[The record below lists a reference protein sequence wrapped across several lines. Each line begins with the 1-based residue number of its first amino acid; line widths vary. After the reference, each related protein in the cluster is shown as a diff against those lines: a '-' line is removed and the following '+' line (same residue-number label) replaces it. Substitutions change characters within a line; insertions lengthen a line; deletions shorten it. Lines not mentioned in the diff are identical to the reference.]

1 MTVIGTAGWSISSQL
16 RDRFVAE
23 GSGLQRY
30 ASVLDG
36 VEINS
41 SFYRRHKRETWHRW
55 ADSVPDSFRF
65 AVKLPRTISHDRR
78 LVDSDAVLNEFLADI
93 EPLGHR
99 LGPLLVQT
107 PPSLDFNAEVVAQF
121 FEQLRA
127 QYSGALVVEPRHVG
141 WASDAA
147 SALLV
152 TFGVSRVVADP
163 SLPELLAAAQ
173 REAFLYLRMHG
184 APRIYYSAYD
194 KTAVGRLAV
203 ALVQPSAR
211 NGWCIFDNTAS
222 GAALGNALELRDALG
237 VLRDGN
243 LAASGSFDEFRS
255 MQG

>member
-1 MTVIGTAGWSISSQL
+1 MTVIGTAGWSIGSQL

-41 SFYRRHKRETWHRW
+41 SFYRRHKRETWQRW

-65 AVKLPRTISHDRR
+65 AVKLPKTISHDRR
-78 LVDSDAVLNEFLADI
+78 LVDSEAVLTEFLADI
-93 EPLGHR
+93 EQLGHR

-107 PPSLDFNAEVVAQF
+107 PPSLDFNAEC
-121 FEQLRA
+121 
-127 QYSGALVVEPRHVG
+127 SGAVVVEPRHVG

-173 REAFLYLRMHG
+173 REAFLYLRLHG

-237 VLRDGN
+237 ALRDGN

-255 MQG
+255 TQG